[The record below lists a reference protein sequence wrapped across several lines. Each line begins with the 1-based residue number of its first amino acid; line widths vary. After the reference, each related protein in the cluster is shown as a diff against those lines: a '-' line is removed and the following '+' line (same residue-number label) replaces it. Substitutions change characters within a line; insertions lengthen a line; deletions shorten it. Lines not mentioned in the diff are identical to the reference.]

1 MRYRL
6 ADATR
11 RVPMPERG
19 AGVFFTAD
27 TAGEAVNPMNPY
39 YARMI
44 ADGDLVP
51 AEAEPTKAEPE
62 KPEPEKASAPLVRN
76 SKTEGSK

>member
-6 ADATR
+6 ADAKH
-11 RVPMPERG
+11 RVPMPDR

-27 TAGEAVNPMNPY
+27 KAGEVIDPMNPY

-44 ADGDLVP
+44 ADGDVVP
-51 AEAEPTKAEPE
+51 VEDEPERAEPSPATP
-62 KPEPEKASAPLVRN
+62 APTRN

>member
-19 AGVFFTAD
+19 AGVFFTPD
-27 TAGEAVNPMNPY
+27 KAGEAVNPMNPY

-51 AEAEPTKAEPE
+51 AEAEPAKADSEP
-62 KPEPEKASAPLVRN
+62 ASAPPARN